1 MGNQPTV
8 TFVVLANHYPY
19 SFIDDDGVSGIIKD
33 WTLDLE
39 QRFGVHVRFVTV
51 NSRVEAKAALVDG
64 RGDVFPF
71 QQFDPSEGGHFLA
84 SDPYIPYQVTRVIV
98 PIDNKIDTNIDQTQK
113 RRIAIV
119 NENIDLEQAN
129 CPIELY

>member
-1 MGNQPTV
+1 MSDGLMLSLNRLVVFLVITLVVWSLLMRSTNAAEVTDTELNQWLGNQPTV

-19 SFIDDDGVSGIIKD
+19 SFIDDDGQVSGIIKD

-71 QQFDPSEGGHFLA
+71 QQFDP
-84 SDPYIPYQVTRVIV
+84 
-98 PIDNKIDTNIDQTQK
+98 
-113 RRIAIV
+113 
-119 NENIDLEQAN
+119 
-129 CPIELY
+129 